1 MKTRNYQGKLKII
14 LLVILLGMLKA
25 QLIVAQIAQT
35 GEFIVKNL
43 TTTDSISINN
53 CPTFACNLENKKDY
67 INTRPTTE
75 NRDSLIKFIID
86 SLKFSGD
93 KSIFLERLN
102 KQIDSIKNCIIHT
115 QILEFNIK
123 NSVKKEL
130 NVQLNSIFKLR
141 IEFEEELKK
150 VLDTLVN
157 IQPVEF
163 NLQVNN
169 RKNAFINQFNESQ
182 ARLKIMLNGLSE
194 VEKQIN
200 ASIQEEKNKNT
211 GVSALPQIFDLI
223 EQVKPSVT
231 LLGSGQINNFGVHS
245 LGIYIGDGQG
255 DTLTFNTI
263 IIPEFSKY
271 GFYATGYFSLNNALK
286 DKFHDKIWIN
296 YAIHAH
302 DKRTFDKTN
311 MVEFNFFRLQSRL
324 GLEFFIF
331 KDLFS
336 FYYNFN
342 WIKPLT
348 NAEQYRVN
356 FNIPGYNQVFNDFGV
371 RMLLKTD
378 KSPVGGLG
386 LFADLNFILLND
398 SFERFNSANDFVKP
412 MIKLGIQANFR

>member
-1 MKTRNYQGKLKII
+1 MSG
-14 LLVILLGMLKA
+14 
-25 QLIVAQIAQT
+25 QL
-35 GEFIVKNL
+35 
-43 TTTDSISINN
+43 
-53 CPTFACNLENKKDY
+53 
-67 INTRPTTE
+67 
-75 NRDSLIKFIID
+75 
-86 SLKFSGD
+86 
-93 KSIFLERLN
+93 KSIL
-102 KQIDSIKNCIIHT
+102 
-115 QILEFNIK
+115 ILRN
-123 NSVKKEL
+123 
-130 NVQLNSIFKLR
+130 
-141 IEFEEELKK
+141 EFEEELGIVKTSLK
-150 VLDTLVN
+150 SIQSLEYTNPKLNQQTDTL
-157 IQPVEF
+157 IS
-163 NLQVNN
+163 
-169 RKNAFINQFNESQ
+169 QFNKSQ
-182 ARLKIMLNGLSE
+182 AQLKNKLNNLSE
-194 VEKQIN
+194 AEGLIN
-200 ASIQEEKNKNT
+200 ASIQEEKNKSA

-231 LLGSGQINNFGVHS
+231 LLGSGQIKNFGVHS
-245 LGIYIGDGQG
+245 LGIYTGNGQG

-348 NAEQYRVN
+348 NAEQYRIN

-398 SFERFNSANDFVKP
+398 SFERFNTSNDFVKP
-412 MIKLGIQANFR
+412 TIKLGLQANFR